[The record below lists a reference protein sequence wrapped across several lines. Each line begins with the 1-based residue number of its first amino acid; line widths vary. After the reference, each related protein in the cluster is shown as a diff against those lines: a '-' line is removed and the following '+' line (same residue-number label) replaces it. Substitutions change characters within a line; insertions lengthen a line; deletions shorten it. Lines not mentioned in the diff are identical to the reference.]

1 MPVLKCKM
9 CGGSLLVEEGSSLC
23 HCDYCGNDQTVP
35 HLDSQKKTNLFAR
48 ADSLLQECR
57 FEEAACLYEL
67 IRSEYPNEAEAHWGL
82 LLSRYG
88 IEYVEDPQTRKRLP
102 TCHRTSYESVLAHE
116 AYRQTLQT
124 ADIIARRIYEAEAK
138 RIESVRMG
146 IVDAVANTEPF
157 DVFICY
163 KETDPLGERT
173 EASVLAQEIYQQLTT
188 TGLRVFFS
196 RITLEDKLGSTYE
209 PIIFAALNSAP
220 VMLVIGTEEKHF
232 TEVWVKNEWSRFL
245 DYIRKG
251 KKKVLIPCYL
261 HIDPSGLPSELAS
274 LQAQDLSK
282 LGAIQDITRAVVK
295 MARPDAP
302 NSTAVASLPL
312 KSVTALTQRGYL
324 CLEDGEYGRAAAFF
338 ERSLDDNPADGYA
351 YLGKFLCKQ
360 RVASLDVLK
369 DEIIAFE
376 DDKNFSRALRFA
388 NRELEAVLRK
398 VLACNTQN
406 IADKARREKEAEDK
420 RLAWKKAREDHQRE
434 CAKIEEAIQS
444 ELESQFKT
452 IEDRY
457 AQRLTPIYRQLGI
470 EESTALREKVRLQ
483 GELTRVQRERSS
495 LGLFDK
501 ARKAEL
507 DEVIGRLSEE
517 IQNCPTPTQL
527 REKFQFRLDPIE
539 YEREEEKRRV
549 EEAVRDK
556 YPLPKLV
563 IPLTLDELPNT

>member
-35 HLDSQKKTNLFAR
+35 HLDSQKKTNLFTR

-67 IRSEYPNEAEAHWGL
+67 VRSEYPNEAEAHWGL

-88 IEYVEDPQTRKRLP
+88 IEYVEDPQTRKRVP

-124 ADIIARRIYEAEAK
+124 ADVITRRIYEAEAK
-138 RIESVRMG
+138 RIESVRVG
-146 IVDAVANTEPF
+146 IVDAVANTEPV

-163 KETDPLGERT
+163 KETDPLGGRT
-173 EASVLAQEIYQQLTT
+173 EASVIAQEIYQQLTVA
-188 TGLRVFFS
+188 GLRVFFS
-196 RITLEDKLGSTYE
+196 RITLEDKLGSAYE
-209 PIIFAALNSAP
+209 PIIFSALNSAP
-220 VMLVIGTEEKHF
+220 VMLVVGTEEKHF

-245 DYIRKG
+245 ESIRKG
-251 KKKVLIPCYL
+251 KKKVLIPCYS
-261 HIDPSGLPSELAS
+261 HIDPSGLPPELAS
-274 LQAQDLSK
+274 LQAQDLNK

-295 MARPDAP
+295 IAKPDIP
-302 NSTAVASLPL
+302 NSIAVASMPL
-312 KSVTALTQRGYL
+312 KSVAALTQRGYL
-324 CLEDGEYGRAAAFF
+324 CLEDGEYSRAAAFF

-351 YLGKFLCKQ
+351 YLGKFLCKH
-360 RVASLDVLK
+360 RVASLSALK
-369 DEIIAFE
+369 DKIIAFE
-376 DDKNFSRALRFA
+376 DDKNFSKAQRFA
-388 NRELEAVLRK
+388 DHELETALQEAV
-398 VLACNTQN
+398 ACNTQN
-406 IADKARREKEAEDK
+406 KAEKARRKKEEEDK
-420 RLAWKKAREDHQRE
+420 RLARQKAREDHQRA
-434 CAKIEEAIQS
+434 CMKTEEAIRS
-444 ELESQFKT
+444 ELESHFKA
-452 IEDRY
+452 IDDRY
-457 AQRLTPIYRQLGI
+457 QQQLAPIYSELGA
-470 EESTALREKVRLQ
+470 EESIAMREKVRLQ

-507 DEVIGRLSEE
+507 DEVIRRLSEE
-517 IQNCPTPTQL
+517 LQNCPTPAQL
-527 REKFQFRLDPIE
+527 REKFQPRLEPIE
-539 YEREEEKRRV
+539 CEREEEKRRV

-556 YPLPKLV
+556 HPLPKLV